1 MPAYDEVW
9 FDPPAPLARVSL
21 RNPHN
26 AEAVPDVPMLVD
38 SGADVTLIPTTF
50 AVQIGLH
57 ADAEE
62 SYELMAFDGSIST
75 APVVQLEMSFLRKTF
90 RGRFQLID
98 QEWGCTWTGHS
109 QSSDPLAGRPQF
121 VLERTTLRSLIS
133 CKADAYERRSR
144 EYAKR

>member
-1 MPAYDEVW
+1 MPAYDEVG

-75 APVVQLEMSFLRKTF
+75 APVVQLGMSFLRKTF
-90 RGRFQLID
+90 RGRFLLID
-98 QEWGCTWTGHS
+98 QEWGV
-109 QSSDPLAGRPQF
+109 LGRDI
-121 VLERTTLRSLIS
+121 LNLLTLLLDGPNLSWN
-133 CKADAYERRSR
+133 EQRRGR
-144 EYAKR
+144 